1 MVRYVFK
8 MRFLM
13 SFELIRPS
21 CANRFIYLP
30 IALNVAV
37 VKLSALNY
45 VNCLFY
51 LVFNSQFVNKRKM
64 SQTQRY
70 CSDRGR

>member
-1 MVRYVFK
+1 
-8 MRFLM
+8 M

-30 IALNVAV
+30 IALNVSV

-51 LVFNSQFVNKRKM
+51 LVFTLFNSQFVNKRKM
-64 SQTQRY
+64 SQTQRC
-70 CSDRGR
+70 CSDLGR